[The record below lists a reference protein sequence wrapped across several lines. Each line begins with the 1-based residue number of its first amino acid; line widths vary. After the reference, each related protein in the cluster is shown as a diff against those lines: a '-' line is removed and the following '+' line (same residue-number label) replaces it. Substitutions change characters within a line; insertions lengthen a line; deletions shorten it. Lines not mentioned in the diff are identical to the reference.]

1 MTDWAGKI
9 QIPRVL
15 VCQHGARRRY
25 AVPRML
31 EEAGMLT
38 ALYTD
43 SSEYSQL
50 GMLAKF
56 FGSLAPK
63 KIKRLANRKITSIP
77 ANKIFSSDVLI
88 YSDLFCRLKKDK
100 HSEYQQWCQ
109 ILSKKMETYTKK
121 TNNFN
126 IVYNMFCENLEFI
139 RYIRNK
145 YNVKIISDIY
155 VNPFA
160 GQIVAEEYAA
170 LKLTSPPKMG
180 IQNIEIEHIAE
191 ACLLSDVLLCPSQ
204 FVADGVIKLNPK
216 FSKKIIVCPYGS
228 SIQYG
233 DLVSNPQKGRVFWA
247 GGDWVRKGLHVFAAA
262 AENLLN
268 KYPDMEFRVAGIEN
282 PNVINM
288 HIFKQL
294 KFLGKLNLDQMRNE
308 FLLADCFALPSL
320 AEGMAGVAIEA
331 SAAGCPVVATKSS
344 GMDGIIDGTSGFIIQ
359 ENDSIGLSAKI
370 EQLYLDRELR
380 QRVSSGAK
388 VLAKDYTETA
398 WSNRLL
404 GIVSRL
410 SGATNG

>member
-1 MTDWAGKI
+1 
-9 QIPRVL
+9 
-15 VCQHGARRRY
+15 
-25 AVPRML
+25 
-31 EEAGMLT
+31 
-38 ALYTD
+38 
-43 SSEYSQL
+43 
-50 GMLAKF
+50 
-56 FGSLAPK
+56 
-63 KIKRLANRKITSIP
+63 
-77 ANKIFSSDVLI
+77 
-88 YSDLFCRLKKDK
+88 
-100 HSEYQQWCQ
+100 
-109 ILSKKMETYTKK
+109 
-121 TNNFN
+121 
-126 IVYNMFCENLEFI
+126 
-139 RYIRNK
+139 
-145 YNVKIISDIY
+145 
-155 VNPFA
+155 
-160 GQIVAEEYAA
+160 
-170 LKLTSPPKMG
+170 
-180 IQNIEIEHIAE
+180 
-191 ACLLSDVLLCPSQ
+191 
-204 FVADGVIKLNPK
+204 
-216 FSKKIIVCPYGS
+216 
-228 SIQYG
+228 
-233 DLVSNPQKGRVFWA
+233 
-247 GGDWVRKGLHVFAAA
+247 
-262 AENLLN
+262 
-268 KYPDMEFRVAGIEN
+268 MEFRVAGIEN